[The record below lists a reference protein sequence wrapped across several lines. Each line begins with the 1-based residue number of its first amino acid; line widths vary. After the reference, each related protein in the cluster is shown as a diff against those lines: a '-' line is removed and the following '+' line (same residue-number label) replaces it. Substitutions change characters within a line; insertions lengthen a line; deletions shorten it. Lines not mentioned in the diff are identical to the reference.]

1 MAPCRFGGTGASI
14 RPMTPD
20 EKAVVEELRAVIRER
35 TSPRGARRG
44 ISLRELDR
52 LIGKEGQGWT
62 SKFLRETDEFPGVP
76 SIGTLLAVLS
86 ALRLEPVEFFSRAF
100 PPDRPQ
106 RAQQEVA
113 TFLGHVGSDLPKDIE
128 QMIDQRIR
136 ESLAPLVRQ
145 ELDKLKGKT

>member
-1 MAPCRFGGTGASI
+1 
-14 RPMTPD
+14 MTPD
-20 EKAVVEELRAVIRER
+20 EKVVVEELRAVIRER

-62 SKFLRETDEFPGVP
+62 SKFLRESDEFPGVP

-86 ALRLEPVEFFSRAF
+86 ALRLEPAEFFGRAF
-100 PPDRPQ
+100 PPDRTQ
-106 RAQQEVA
+106 RAQLEVA
-113 TFLGHVGSDLPKDIE
+113 TFLGHVGLPKDIE
-128 QMIDQRIR
+128 QMIDERIR

>member
-1 MAPCRFGGTGASI
+1 
-14 RPMTPD
+14 MTP
-20 EKAVVEELRAVIRER
+20 EERVVIDELRATIRKR

-86 ALRLEPVEFFSRAF
+86 ALHVEPVEFFGRAF
-100 PPDRPQ
+100 PLDRPE
-106 RAQQEVA
+106 RAKREIV
-113 TFLGHVGSDLPKDIE
+113 TFLDKVGAEVPKSIE
-128 QMIDQRIR
+128 ELIDQRIR
-136 ESLAPLVRQ
+136 ENVAPLVRQ
-145 ELDKLKGKT
+145 ELDKLRKKT

>member
-1 MAPCRFGGTGASI
+1 
-14 RPMTPD
+14 MTPE
-20 EKAVVEELRAVIRER
+20 EKVVIEELRAVIRER

-76 SIGTLLAVLS
+76 SIGTLLAVLN
-86 ALRLEPVEFFSRAF
+86 ALRVEPAEFFGRAF
-100 PPDRPQ
+100 PPDRPR
-106 RAQQEVA
+106 RAQQEIA
-113 TFLGHVGSDLPKDIE
+113 TFLGHVGSDLPKEIE

-145 ELDKLKGKT
+145 ELDKLKDKT